1 MVNLIPIAFL
11 DNLTEE
17 EITSLVD
24 TITLRDK
31 NQNVSFA
38 PYDMIT

>member
-17 EITSLVD
+17 EIASLVD
-24 TITLRDK
+24 TITLRD
-31 NQNVSFA
+31 QSVSSI
-38 PYDMIT
+38 PYERL